1 MEAGRLLR
9 KPRSL
14 LWNLLLWG
22 REEGRGGGINTAQ
35 EGSSVRSR
43 IVLSLWQLVNE
54 STLRK
59 KKMYETG
66 NQCRKESG
74 KHVST
79 EGFLTLDTCLPSNS
93 KKRPSTWQ
101 NIPFLFLTVS
111 K

>member
-1 MEAGRLLR
+1 M
-9 KPRSL
+9 
-14 LWNLLLWG
+14 
-22 REEGRGGGINTAQ
+22 
-35 EGSSVRSR
+35 RSR
-43 IVLSLWQLVNE
+43 IVLSLRQLVNE
-54 STLRK
+54 STLRKK

-74 KHVST
+74 KHVRT